1 MLNSDRAHVGRR
13 PIHIALNELT
23 DNGPGCEE
31 RPPLLYMSQSE
42 WQTNYGQ
49 NRSGIGFFDSASRPR
64 PDWEIDHCLLSS
76 LLVRQIV
83 VFVEIKLRKQITPFI
98 LYIVLILPR
107 KNNDILRNYF
117 SYLGL

>member
-1 MLNSDRAHVGRR
+1 MLNSKRAHIGRR

-42 WQTNYGQ
+42 RQTNYGQ

-83 VFVEIKLRKQITPFI
+83 VFVEIKLRKVDYAFHTI
-98 LYIVLILPR
+98 YSV
-107 KNNDILRNYF
+107 D
-117 SYLGL
+117 SGS